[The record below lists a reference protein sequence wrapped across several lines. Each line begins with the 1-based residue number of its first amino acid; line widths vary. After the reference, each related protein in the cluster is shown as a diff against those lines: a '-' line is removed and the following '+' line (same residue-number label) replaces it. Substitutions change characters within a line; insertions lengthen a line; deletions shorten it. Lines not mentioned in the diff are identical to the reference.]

1 MIRGWRLSV
10 AERFDRAF
18 GENEAVKCALAANLA
33 YWHDDPA
40 TLWWVLFAVAQG
52 GYIGS
57 GGCYVRGGSQ
67 RLKCTRS
74 SKLLRLLVATS
85 YSGEGQLKF

>member
-1 MIRGWRLSV
+1 MLRGWRLSV

-18 GENEAVKCALAANLA
+18 GDNEAVKCALAANLA
-33 YWHDDPA
+33 YWHDDPE

-57 GGCYVRGGSQ
+57 GGCYVRGGF
-67 RLKCTRS
+67 RS
-74 SKLLRLLVATS
+74 T
-85 YSGEGQLKF
+85 